1 MAHSQPA
8 QLVGQA
14 PASAVTQVGRSW
26 PGTLQQIFQAGQ
38 HSIPQ
43 QRRSLGQMGPI
54 TAQGAATHWP
64 RSQSGCAPP
73 QGASQAPQCRGSL
86 ARSTQTPAHE
96 EHAPVAPPA
105 PLVVAPV
112 EEPPPELE
120 LWAPLEEEVEEL
132 PAQATARRDEARS
145 VRAGA
150 RTAPSLAQ
158 RGRACGDQ
166 PAFLTALIASLIT
179 TSSRMRSLAMPG

>member
-1 MAHSQPA
+1 
-8 QLVGQA
+8 
-14 PASAVTQVGRSW
+14 
-26 PGTLQQIFQAGQ
+26 
-38 HSIPQ
+38 
-43 QRRSLGQMGPI
+43 
-54 TAQGAATHWP
+54 
-64 RSQSGCAPP
+64 
-73 QGASQAPQCRGSL
+73 
-86 ARSTQTPAHE
+86 
-96 EHAPVAPPA
+96 
-105 PLVVAPV
+105 V
-112 EEPPPELE
+112 EG
-120 LWAPLEEEVEEL
+120 L